1 MVRDVAR
8 RATSPARGSS
18 TRSIP
23 TQNQANS
30 DVLVTVVWA
39 IWYART
45 MAATPASSQATKAAA
60 KR

>member
-1 MVRDVAR
+1 MFRDVAR
-8 RATSPARGSS
+8 RAINPARGSS

-23 TQNQANS
+23 IQNHANS
-30 DVLVTVVWA
+30 DVLLTVVWA
-39 IWYART
+39 IWYARI